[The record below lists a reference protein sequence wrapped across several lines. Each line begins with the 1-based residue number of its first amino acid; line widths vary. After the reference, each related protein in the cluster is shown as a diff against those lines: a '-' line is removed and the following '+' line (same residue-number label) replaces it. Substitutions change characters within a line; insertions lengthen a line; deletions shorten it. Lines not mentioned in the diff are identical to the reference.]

1 MRIDKY
7 IASGGVYSRKEAAA
21 MAKRGLIALNGKPV
35 KDLSAHIDES
45 TDVIT
50 INGEVFAYSKYSY
63 VMLNKPDGYI
73 SSTENSERTVM
84 KLLPPEC
91 EKIGMFPCGRLDV
104 DTHGLLVITNDGPTA
119 HRLLSPNHHAK
130 KKYYFKC
137 SEPLDDSKVKELE
150 EGICIGD
157 YTTKPCTV
165 EMLNPNEGYIT
176 LGEGKF
182 HQIKRMMEAV
192 GSSVTYL
199 KRISFGG
206 IELDG
211 TLNEGD
217 FRYLTE
223 EEIEILTSNK

>member
-7 IASGGVYSRKEAAA
+7 IASGGVFSRKEASQ
-21 MAKRGLIALNGKPV
+21 MARRGLVTCNGKPV
-35 KDLSAHIDES
+35 KDLSAHIDENV
-45 TDVIT
+45 DVIAV
-50 INGEVFAYSKYSY
+50 NGEVLNYSKYSY

-73 SSTENSERTVM
+73 SSTEDSGRTVM

-104 DTHGLLVITNDGPTA
+104 DTHGLLIITNDGPTA

-137 SEPLDDSKVKELE
+137 SVPLDDEKTSELE
-150 EGICIGD
+150 SGICIGD
-157 YTTKPCTV
+157 YTTKPCRV
-165 EMLNPNEGYIT
+165 EMINPNEGYIT

-199 KRISFGG
+199 KRIAFGG
-206 IELDG
+206 IELDES
-211 TLNEGD
+211 LNEGE
-217 FRYLTE
+217 FRYLTD